1 MRFGIVQKLVAGI
14 VGVSI
19 TTYGCSAFFIFVL
32 KDRIAPE
39 MPQLMYI
46 TLVLAAGVFWSGF
59 LGWLA
64 AKWLVRPLL
73 RLTGAVNEASTGN
86 LRVAIPIPD
95 SSDEIA
101 ALSASVHKM
110 MDSLRLIV
118 GEISNTASLANQSAS
133 SLTGV
138 INDAAGQIESI
149 SRTAESISD
158 GADHQ
163 SSSADG
169 TLLSVEQMTI
179 AAGNVRTKAEHALQ
193 LSLGTVHTIERSGET
208 VRSLVNGI
216 NELTSSSSHSIGLVQ
231 QLDESAR
238 EIGSISRMVGEIADQ
253 TQLLA
258 LNASIE
264 AARAGEHGL
273 GFSVV
278 AGEIRKLSEQC
289 ASAVGDING
298 LIGQIQANVRYV
310 VGTMKRQVDSV
321 LAEAQKGESAGQAL
335 DLMKHSVKE
344 AAVSVEEIVGVI
356 SDQEIQ
362 INHTLNE
369 TRDIAGIAKQ
379 ISGGARKV
387 ASAVQDQTAV
397 MQEIAAS
404 SEILRDQADR
414 LKEKVKVFRV

>member
-1 MRFGIVQKLVAGI
+1 MTFGIVKKLVAGI
-14 VGVSI
+14 VGVSL

-32 KDRIAPE
+32 KDRLAPA
-39 MPQLMYI
+39 MPQWLYI

-64 AKWLVRPLL
+64 ARWLIRPLL
-73 RLTGAVNEASTGN
+73 QLTDAVNEASTGN
-86 LRVAIPIPD
+86 LRTTIPTP
-95 SSDEIA
+95 SSTDEIA
-101 ALSASVHKM
+101 ALSVSVRKM

-118 GEISNTASLANQSAS
+118 SEISNTASLANQSAS
-133 SLTGV
+133 SLNGV

-158 GADHQ
+158 GAEHQ
-163 SSSADG
+163 SASADG
-169 TLLSVEQMTI
+169 TLQSVERMTI
-179 AAGNVRTKAEHALQ
+179 AAGDVRTKAEHALQ
-193 LSLGTVHTIERSGET
+193 LSHGTVHTIEQSGET
-208 VRSLVNGI
+208 VRSLVVGI
-216 NELTSSSSHSIGLVQ
+216 NKLTASSSESIRLVK

-289 ASAVGDING
+289 SSAVADING
-298 LIGQIQANVRYV
+298 LIGQIQANVDHV
-310 VGTMKRQVDSV
+310 VGTMNRQVDSV
-321 LAEAQKGESAGQAL
+321 RKEAVRGEHAGEAL
-335 DLMKHSVKE
+335 ELMKKAVNE

-356 SDQEIQ
+356 ADQEVQ
-362 INHTLNE
+362 IGRTLSE

-387 ASAVQDQTAV
+387 ASSVQEQTAV

-414 LKEKVKVFRV
+414 LKDKVKVFQV